1 MTLKTVLKRIGLGS
15 LVLVLLLVALA
26 AHEWFAKKPFF
37 FRAFLDRSVVKMA
50 FESPETLT
58 SLGFLESV
66 GITGH
71 NAELDDDSPEA
82 MDKTFAQVRDLRET
96 LLSYSDADLDENQRI
111 SKDIALYLADFAL
124 VSEPYRY
131 HNYPLNQLFGVQ
143 NGYPSFMQAQHQVH
157 SVGDAENYLSRLQKV
172 KLKFAQTLEG
182 LKIRE
187 AKGIIPP
194 KFVIERVLTEMNDF
208 VATPVQDNILYSS
221 FKTKLA
227 DTDISA
233 DEQARLLAA
242 AEADIKGYVHPAYQL
257 FIDYFTQLQAKAGT
271 DDGYWALPNGSLAY
285 EQLLKFFTTTNYTAD
300 EIHAKG
306 LAEVDR
312 IQNEIMTI
320 LAAEGYDI
328 SQGFSVAIEAL
339 AADPKFYYED
349 SDAGRAQILV
359 DYQAILDE
367 VNAGLGDAFR
377 IRPEAGMEVVRIPE
391 FKEKTAPGAY
401 YQQPAIDG
409 SRPGRFYANLYDIKA
424 TPKYGMRT
432 LAYHEGIP
440 GHHFQ
445 IAVAMELEGMPLIRK
460 MAPFTAYIE
469 GWALYSERLAWE
481 LGFQKDPFDNIG
493 RLQAELFRAVRLVV
507 DTGIHHSRWT
517 REQAIDYMK
526 KNTGMSD
533 RDVTAEIERYI
544 VMPGQA
550 TAYKVGMMNILELR
564 EKAKLALG
572 DKFDLRDFHDV
583 VLKNGAVPLDILETL
598 VDRYIADKKSAD
610 KKSADTKNAE
620 AKATDAK
627 AKV

>member
-1 MTLKTVLKRIGLGS
+1 MKTVLKRIGLGT
-15 LVLVLLLVALA
+15 LAIVLLLGALA

-37 FRAFLDRSVVKMA
+37 FRAFLDRSMVKMA

-71 NAELDDDSPEA
+71 NALLDDDSPAA
-82 MDKTFAQVRDLRET
+82 MDKTFAQVRALRDT
-96 LLSYSDADLDENQRI
+96 LLSYQDTDLDDNQRI

-124 VSEPYRY
+124 ASEPYRY
-131 HNYPLNQLFGVQ
+131 HNYPVNQLFGVQ

-157 SVGDAENYLSRLQKV
+157 SVEDAENYLSRLIAV
-172 KLKFAQTLEG
+172 KTKFGQTLEG
-182 LKIRE
+182 LKLRE

-208 VATPVQDNILYSS
+208 INAPVEDNILYSS

-227 DTDISA
+227 DTQISA
-233 DEQARLLAA
+233 DEQARLLAQA
-242 AEADIKGYVHPAYQL
+242 KANIESDVKPAYRL
-257 FIDYFTQLQAKAGT
+257 FIDYFTALQAKAGT
-271 DDGYWALPNGSLAY
+271 DDGYWALPNGDVAY
-285 EQLLKFFTTTNYTAD
+285 EQLLKFFTTTNYSAD

-306 LAEVDR
+306 LAEVSR
-312 IQNEIMTI
+312 IQDEIMTI
-320 LAAEGYDI
+320 LAAQGYDT

-359 DYQAILDE
+359 DYQKILDE
-367 VNAGLGDAFR
+367 VNAGLDNAFR
-377 IRPEAGMEVVRIPE
+377 IRPKAGMEVVRIPE

-409 SRPGRFYANLYDIKA
+409 SRPGRFYANLFDIKA

-445 IAVAMELEGMPLIRK
+445 IAVAMELEGQPLIRK

-481 LGFQKDPFDNIG
+481 LGFQQDPFDNIG

-526 KNTGMSD
+526 QNTGMSD

-550 TAYKVGMMNILELR
+550 TAYKVGMMKILELR
-564 EKAKLALG
+564 EKAKQALG

-583 VLKNGAVPLDILETL
+583 VLKNGAVPLDILEKL
-598 VDRYIADKKSAD
+598 VDRYIAEKRSQA
-610 KKSADTKNAE
+610 
-620 AKATDAK
+620 
-627 AKV
+627 

>member
-1 MTLKTVLKRIGLGS
+1 LKTVLKRIGLGS

-208 VATPVQDNILYSS
+208 VATPIQDNILYSS

-271 DDGYWALPNGSLAY
+271 DDGYWALPNGDLAY

-312 IQNEIMTI
+312 IQSEIMTI

-359 DYQAILDE
+359 DYQHILDE

-550 TAYKVGMMNILELR
+550 TAYKVGMMKILELR
-564 EKAKLALG
+564 EKAKSALG
-572 DKFDLRDFHDV
+572 DKFNLRDFHDV

-598 VDRYIADKKSAD
+598 VDRYIADTKS
-610 KKSADTKNAE
+610 AE
-620 AKATDAK
+620 AKAK
-627 AKV
+627 G

>member
-208 VATPVQDNILYSS
+208 VATPIQDNILYSS

-271 DDGYWALPNGSLAY
+271 DDGYWALPNGDLAY

-312 IQNEIMTI
+312 IQSEIMTI
-320 LAAEGYDI
+320 LAAEGYDV

-359 DYQAILDE
+359 DYQHILDE
-367 VNAGLGDAFR
+367 VNAGLGEAFR

-460 MAPFTAYIE
+460 MAPFTEYIE

-550 TAYKVGMMNILELR
+550 TAYKVGMMKILELR
-564 EKAKLALG
+564 EKAKSALG

-598 VDRYIADKKSAD
+598 VDRYIADTKS
-610 KKSADTKNAE
+610 AE
-620 AKATDAK
+620 AKAK
-627 AKV
+627 G

>member
-1 MTLKTVLKRIGLGS
+1 
-15 LVLVLLLVALA
+15 
-26 AHEWFAKKPFF
+26 
-37 FRAFLDRSVVKMA
+37 MA

-58 SLGFLESV
+58 SLGFLESF

-71 NAELDDDSPEA
+71 NAQLDDDSPAA
-82 MDKTFAQVRDLRET
+82 MDKTFAQVRVLRDT
-96 LLSYSDADLDENQRI
+96 LLRYQDTDLDNNQRI

-124 VSEPYRY
+124 ASEPYSY
-131 HNYPLNQLFGVQ
+131 HNYPLNQLFGIQ

-157 SVGDAENYLSRLQKV
+157 SIEDAENYLARLQAV
-172 KLKFAQTLEG
+172 QTKFAQTMEG
-182 LKIRE
+182 LSLRE
-187 AKGIIPP
+187 SKGIIPP
-194 KFVIERVLTEMNDF
+194 KFVIERVLAEMNDF
-208 VATPVQDNILYSS
+208 VATPIQDNILYSS
-221 FKTKLA
+221 FKTKLT

-233 DEQARLLAA
+233 DEQARLLTA
-242 AEADIKGYVHPAYQL
+242 AEANIKDYVHPAYQL
-257 FIDYFTQLQAKAGT
+257 FIDYFIQLQAKAGT
-271 DDGYWALPNGSLAY
+271 DDGYWALPNGDVAY

-306 LAEVDR
+306 LAEVNR
-312 IQNEIMTI
+312 IQSEIMTI
-320 LAAEGYDI
+320 LAAQGYDV

-409 SRPGRFYANLYDIKA
+409 SRPGRFFANLYDIKA

-445 IAVAMELEGMPLIRK
+445 IAVAMELEGQPLIRK

-481 LGFQKDPFDNIG
+481 QGFQKDPFDNIG

-550 TAYKVGMMNILELR
+550 TAYKVGMMKILELR

-572 DKFDLRDFHDV
+572 DKFNLRNFHDV
-583 VLKNGAVPLDILETL
+583 VLKNGAVPLDILEQI
-598 VDRYIADKKSAD
+598 VNRYIAETKS
-610 KKSADTKNAE
+610 KT
-620 AKATDAK
+620 
-627 AKV
+627 

>member
-1 MTLKTVLKRIGLGS
+1 LKTVLKRIGLGS

-58 SLGFLESV
+58 SLGFLESL

-172 KLKFAQTLEG
+172 KFKFAQPLEG

-187 AKGIIPP
+187 AKGVIPP

-208 VATPVQDNILYSS
+208 VATPIQDNILYSS

-257 FIDYFTQLQAKAGT
+257 FIDYLTQLQAKAGT

-320 LAAEGYDI
+320 LAAEGYDV
-328 SQGFSVAIEAL
+328 SQGFSGAIEAL
-339 AADPKFYYED
+339 AAEPKFYYED

-432 LAYHEGIP
+432 LAYRI
-440 GHHFQ
+440 
-445 IAVAMELEGMPLIRK
+445 
-460 MAPFTAYIE
+460 
-469 GWALYSERLAWE
+469 
-481 LGFQKDPFDNIG
+481 
-493 RLQAELFRAVRLVV
+493 
-507 DTGIHHSRWT
+507 
-517 REQAIDYMK
+517 
-526 KNTGMSD
+526 
-533 RDVTAEIERYI
+533 
-544 VMPGQA
+544 
-550 TAYKVGMMNILELR
+550 
-564 EKAKLALG
+564 
-572 DKFDLRDFHDV
+572 
-583 VLKNGAVPLDILETL
+583 
-598 VDRYIADKKSAD
+598 
-610 KKSADTKNAE
+610 
-620 AKATDAK
+620 
-627 AKV
+627 

>member
-1 MTLKTVLKRIGLGS
+1 MKIVLKWIGLGS
-15 LVLVLLLVALA
+15 LVLVLLLAALA

-96 LLSYSDADLDENQRI
+96 LLSYSDADLDENPRI

-157 SVGDAENYLSRLQKV
+157 SEGDAENYLSRLQKV

-208 VATPVQDNILYSS
+208 VVTPIQDNILYSS

-227 DTDISA
+227 GTDISA
-233 DEQARLLAA
+233 DEQVRLLAA
-242 AEADIKGYVHPAYQL
+242 AEADITAYVHPAYQL

-271 DDGYWALPNGSLAY
+271 DDGYWALPNGDLAY

-300 EIHAKG
+300 EIHTKG

-312 IQNEIMTI
+312 IQTEIMTI
-320 LAAEGYDI
+320 LAEEGYDV
-328 SQGFSVAIEAL
+328 SQGFSVAIETL

-359 DYQAILDE
+359 DYQHILDE

-377 IRPEAGMEVVRIPE
+377 IRPQAGMEVVRIPE

-481 LGFQKDPFDNIG
+481 LGFQQNSFDNIG

-550 TAYKVGMMNILELR
+550 TAYKVGMMKILELR
-564 EKAKLALG
+564 EKAKLVLG
-572 DKFDLRDFHDV
+572 TQFDLKDFHDV

-598 VDRYIADKKSAD
+598 VERYIADTKSATAKVVD
-610 KKSADTKNAE
+610 IK
-620 AKATDAK
+620 AKA
-627 AKV
+627 

>member
-208 VATPVQDNILYSS
+208 VATPIQDNILYSS

-257 FIDYFTQLQAKAGT
+257 FIDYLTQLQAKAGT
-271 DDGYWALPNGSLAY
+271 DDGYWALPNGNLAY

-550 TAYKVGMMNILELR
+550 TAYKVGMMKILELR

-610 KKSADTKNAE
+610 TKNAE

>member
-1 MTLKTVLKRIGLGS
+1 MKTVLKRIGLGS

-208 VATPVQDNILYSS
+208 VATPIQDNILYSS

-257 FIDYFTQLQAKAGT
+257 FIDYFSQLQAKAGT
-271 DDGYWALPNGSLAY
+271 DDGYWALPNGDLAY

-312 IQNEIMTI
+312 IQSEIMTI
-320 LAAEGYDI
+320 LAAEGYDV

-359 DYQAILDE
+359 DYQQILDE

-550 TAYKVGMMNILELR
+550 TAYKVGMMKILELR
-564 EKAKLALG
+564 EKAKSALG

-598 VDRYIADKKSAD
+598 VDRYIADT
-610 KKSADTKNAE
+610 KSADTKSAE
-620 AKATDAK
+620 AKAK
-627 AKV
+627 G

>member
-1 MTLKTVLKRIGLGS
+1 MKTVLKRIGLGS

-58 SLGFLESV
+58 SLGFLESL

-143 NGYPSFMQAQHQVH
+143 NGYPSFMLAQHQVH

-172 KLKFAQTLEG
+172 KLKFSQTLEG

-194 KFVIERVLTEMNDF
+194 KFVIERVLTEMNEF
-208 VATPVQDNILYSS
+208 VATPIQDNILYSS

-242 AEADIKGYVHPAYQL
+242 VEADIKSYVHPAYQL
-257 FIDYFTQLQAKAGT
+257 FIDYLTQLQAKAGT
-271 DDGYWALPNGSLAY
+271 DDGYWALPNGNLAY

-320 LAAEGYDI
+320 LAAEGYDVG
-328 SQGFSVAIEAL
+328 QGFSVAIEAL

-469 GWALYSERLAWE
+469 GWALYSERLVWE

-550 TAYKVGMMNILELR
+550 TAYKVGMMKILELR

-610 KKSADTKNAE
+610 TKNAE

-627 AKV
+627 AQV

>member
-1 MTLKTVLKRIGLGS
+1 MKTVLKRIGLGT
-15 LVLVLLLVALA
+15 LALVLLLGALA

-37 FRAFLDRSVVKMA
+37 FRAFLDRSMVKMA

-71 NAELDDDSPEA
+71 NALLDDDSPAA
-82 MDKTFAQVRDLRET
+82 MDKTFTQVRALRDT
-96 LLSYSDADLDENQRI
+96 LLSYQDADLDDNQRI

-124 VSEPYRY
+124 ASEPYRY
-131 HNYPLNQLFGVQ
+131 HNYPVNQLFGVQ

-157 SVGDAENYLSRLQKV
+157 SVEDAENYLSRLIAV
-172 KLKFAQTLEG
+172 KTKFGQTFEG
-182 LKIRE
+182 LKLRE

-208 VATPVQDNILYSS
+208 INAPVEDNILYSS

-227 DTDISA
+227 DTQISA
-233 DEQARLLAA
+233 DEQARLLTQAKA
-242 AEADIKGYVHPAYQL
+242 NIESDVKPAYRL
-257 FIDYFTQLQAKAGT
+257 FIDYFTALQAKAGT
-271 DDGYWALPNGSLAY
+271 DDGYWALPNGDVAY
-285 EQLLKFFTTTNYTAD
+285 EQLLKFFTTTNYSAD

-306 LAEVDR
+306 LAEVSR
-312 IQNEIMTI
+312 IQDEIMTI
-320 LAAEGYDI
+320 LAAQGYDT

-359 DYQAILDE
+359 DYQKILDE
-367 VNAGLGDAFR
+367 VNAGLDNAFR
-377 IRPEAGMEVVRIPE
+377 IRPKAGMEVVRIPE

-409 SRPGRFYANLYDIKA
+409 SRPGRFYANLFDIKA

-445 IAVAMELEGMPLIRK
+445 IAVAMELEGQPLIRK

-481 LGFQKDPFDNIG
+481 LGFQQDPFDNIG

-526 KNTGMSD
+526 QNTGMSD

-550 TAYKVGMMNILELR
+550 TAYKVGMMKILELR
-564 EKAKLALG
+564 EKAKQALG

-583 VLKNGAVPLDILETL
+583 VLKNGAVPLDILEKL
-598 VDRYIADKKSAD
+598 VDRYIAEKRSQA
-610 KKSADTKNAE
+610 
-620 AKATDAK
+620 
-627 AKV
+627 

>member
-1 MTLKTVLKRIGLGS
+1 MKTVLKRIGLGT
-15 LVLVLLLVALA
+15 LALVLLLGALA

-37 FRAFLDRSVVKMA
+37 FRAFLDRSMVKMA

-71 NAELDDDSPEA
+71 NALLDDDSPAA
-82 MDKTFAQVRDLRET
+82 MDKTFIQVRALRDT
-96 LLSYSDADLDENQRI
+96 LLSYQDTDLDDNQRI

-124 VSEPYRY
+124 ASEPYRY
-131 HNYPLNQLFGVQ
+131 HNYPVNQLFGVQ

-157 SVGDAENYLSRLQKV
+157 SVEDAENYLSRLIAV
-172 KLKFAQTLEG
+172 KTKFGQTLEG
-182 LKIRE
+182 LKLRE

-208 VATPVQDNILYSS
+208 INAPVEDNILYSS
-221 FKTKLA
+221 FNTKLA
-227 DTDISA
+227 DTQISA
-233 DEQARLLAA
+233 DEQARLLAQA
-242 AEADIKGYVHPAYQL
+242 KANIESDVKPAYRL
-257 FIDYFTQLQAKAGT
+257 FIDYFTALQAKAGT
-271 DDGYWALPNGSLAY
+271 DDGYWALPNGDVAY
-285 EQLLKFFTTTNYTAD
+285 EQLLKFFTTTNYSAD

-306 LAEVDR
+306 LAEVSR
-312 IQNEIMTI
+312 IQDEIMTI
-320 LAAEGYDI
+320 LAAQGYDT

-339 AADPKFYYED
+339 AAAPKFYYED

-359 DYQAILDE
+359 DYQKILDE
-367 VNAGLGDAFR
+367 VNAGLDNAFR
-377 IRPEAGMEVVRIPE
+377 IRPKAGMEVVRIPE

-409 SRPGRFYANLYDIKA
+409 SRPGRFYANLFDIKA

-445 IAVAMELEGMPLIRK
+445 IAVAMELEGQPLIRK

-481 LGFQKDPFDNIG
+481 LGFQQDPFDNIG

-526 KNTGMSD
+526 QNTGMSD

-550 TAYKVGMMNILELR
+550 TAYKVGMMKILELR
-564 EKAKLALG
+564 EKAKQALG

-583 VLKNGAVPLDILETL
+583 VLKNGAVPLDILEKL
-598 VDRYIADKKSAD
+598 VDRYIAEKRSQA
-610 KKSADTKNAE
+610 
-620 AKATDAK
+620 
-627 AKV
+627 

>member
-1 MTLKTVLKRIGLGS
+1 MKTVLKRIGLGS
-15 LVLVLLLVALA
+15 LILVLLLMGLA
-26 AHEWFAKKPFF
+26 VHEWYAKKPFF

-58 SLGFLESV
+58 SLGFLESFGV
-66 GITGH
+66 TGH
-71 NAELDDDSPEA
+71 NALLDDGSPEA
-82 MDKTFAQVRDLRET
+82 LDKVFTKVRELRET
-96 LLSYSDADLDENQRI
+96 LLSYQDADLDDNQRI

-124 VSEPYRY
+124 ASEPYRY

-143 NGYPSFMQAQHQVH
+143 NGYPSFMQAQHQVN
-157 SVGDAENYLSRLQKV
+157 SVGDGENYLSRLQQV
-172 KLKFAQTLEG
+172 KTKFSQTLEG

-187 AKGIIPP
+187 NKGIVPP
-194 KFVIERVLTEMNDF
+194 KFVIERVLTEMNAF
-208 VATPVQDNILYSS
+208 VRAPVSDNILYSS

-227 DTDISA
+227 ETDIA
-233 DEQARLLAA
+233 AGEQERLLAG
-242 AEADIKGYVHPAYQL
+242 AETNIKEFVYPAYQL
-257 FIDYFTQLQAKAGT
+257 FIDYFTQLQTKAGT
-271 DDGYWALPNGSLAY
+271 NDGYWALPNGDVAY
-285 EQLLKFFTTTNYTAD
+285 EQLLKFFTTTNYSAD

-306 LAEVDR
+306 LAEVSR
-312 IQNEIMTI
+312 IQSEIMTI
-320 LAAEGYDI
+320 LADEGYDVD
-328 SQGFSVAIEAL
+328 QGFSVAIEAL

-359 DYQAILDE
+359 DYQSILDE
-367 VNAGLGDAFR
+367 INAGLDGAFR
-377 IRPEAGMEVVRIPE
+377 IRPAAGMEVVRIPE

-445 IAVAMELEGMPLIRK
+445 IAVAMELEGVPLIRK

-550 TAYKVGMMNILELR
+550 TAYKVGMMKILELR

-572 DKFDLRDFHDV
+572 DKFELRDFHDV
-583 VLKNGAVPLDILETL
+583 VLKNGAVPLDILDKL
-598 VDRYIADKKSAD
+598 VNRYIEQ
-610 KKSADTKNAE
+610 TK
-620 AKATDAK
+620 
-627 AKV
+627 

>member
-1 MTLKTVLKRIGLGS
+1 MITVLKRIGLGS

-208 VATPVQDNILYSS
+208 VATPIQDNILYSS

-257 FIDYFTQLQAKAGT
+257 FIDCFTQLPAKAGT
-271 DDGYWALPNGSLAY
+271 DDGYWALPNGDLAY

-312 IQNEIMTI
+312 IQSEIMTI

-359 DYQAILDE
+359 DYQHILDE

-550 TAYKVGMMNILELR
+550 TAYKVGMMKILELR

-598 VDRYIADKKSAD
+598 VDRYIDDKN
-610 KKSADTKNAE
+610 NAE
-620 AKATDAK
+620 AKV
-627 AKV
+627 KV

>member
-1 MTLKTVLKRIGLGS
+1 MKTVLKRIGLGS
-15 LVLVLLLVALA
+15 LILVLLLMGLA
-26 AHEWFAKKPFF
+26 VHEWYAKKPFF

-58 SLGFLESV
+58 SLGFLESFGV
-66 GITGH
+66 TGH
-71 NAELDDDSPEA
+71 NALLDDGSPEA
-82 MDKTFAQVRDLRET
+82 LDKVFTKVRELRET
-96 LLSYSDADLDENQRI
+96 LLSYQDADLDDNQRI

-124 VSEPYRY
+124 ASEPYRY

-143 NGYPSFMQAQHQVH
+143 NGYPSFMQAQHQVN
-157 SVGDAENYLSRLQKV
+157 SVGDGENYLSRLQQV
-172 KLKFAQTLEG
+172 KTKFSQTLEG

-187 AKGIIPP
+187 NKGIVPP
-194 KFVIERVLTEMNDF
+194 KFVIERVLTEMNAF
-208 VATPVQDNILYSS
+208 VRAPVSENILYSS

-227 DTDISA
+227 ETDIA
-233 DEQARLLAA
+233 AGEQERLLAG
-242 AEADIKGYVHPAYQL
+242 AETNIKEFVYPAYQL
-257 FIDYFTQLQAKAGT
+257 FIDYFTQLQTKAGT
-271 DDGYWALPNGSLAY
+271 NDGYWALPNGDVAY
-285 EQLLKFFTTTNYTAD
+285 EQLLKFFTTTNYSAD

-306 LAEVDR
+306 LAEVSR
-312 IQNEIMTI
+312 IQSEIMTI
-320 LAAEGYDI
+320 LADEGYDVD
-328 SQGFSVAIEAL
+328 QGFSVAIEAL

-359 DYQAILDE
+359 DYQSILDE
-367 VNAGLGDAFR
+367 INAGLDGAFR
-377 IRPEAGMEVVRIPE
+377 IRPAAGMEVVRIPE

-445 IAVAMELEGMPLIRK
+445 IAVAMELEGVPLIRK

-550 TAYKVGMMNILELR
+550 TAYKVGMMKILELR

-583 VLKNGAVPLDILETL
+583 VLKNGAVPLDILDKL
-598 VDRYIADKKSAD
+598 VNRYIEQ
-610 KKSADTKNAE
+610 TK
-620 AKATDAK
+620 
-627 AKV
+627 

>member
-1 MTLKTVLKRIGLGS
+1 MKTVLKRIGLGS
-15 LVLVLLLVALA
+15 LILVLLLVGLA
-26 AHEWFAKKPFF
+26 AHEWYAKKPFF

-58 SLGFLESV
+58 SLGFLESFGV
-66 GITGH
+66 TGH
-71 NAELDDDSPEA
+71 NALLDDGSPEA
-82 MDKTFAQVRDLRET
+82 LDKVFTKVRELRET
-96 LLSYSDADLDENQRI
+96 LLSYQDDDLDDNQRI

-124 VSEPYRY
+124 ASEPYRY

-143 NGYPSFMQAQHQVH
+143 NGYPSFMQAQHQVN
-157 SVGDAENYLSRLQKV
+157 SVGDGENYLSRLQQV
-172 KLKFAQTLEG
+172 KTKFSQTLEG

-187 AKGIIPP
+187 NKGIVPP
-194 KFVIERVLTEMNDF
+194 KFVIERVLTEMNAF
-208 VATPVQDNILYSS
+208 VRAPVSENILYSS

-227 DTDISA
+227 ETDIA
-233 DEQARLLAA
+233 AGEQERLLAG
-242 AEADIKGYVHPAYQL
+242 AETNIKEFVYPAYQL
-257 FIDYFTQLQAKAGT
+257 FIDYFTQLQTKAGT
-271 DDGYWALPNGSLAY
+271 NDGYWALPDGDVAY
-285 EQLLKFFTTTNYTAD
+285 EQLLKFFTTTNYSAD

-306 LAEVDR
+306 LAEVSR
-312 IQNEIMTI
+312 IQSEIMTI
-320 LAAEGYDI
+320 LADEGYDVE
-328 SQGFSVAIEAL
+328 QGFSVAIEAL

-359 DYQAILDE
+359 DYQSILDE
-367 VNAGLGDAFR
+367 INAGLDGAFR

-445 IAVAMELEGMPLIRK
+445 IAVAMELEGVPLIRK

-533 RDVTAEIERYI
+533 HDVTAEIERYI

-550 TAYKVGMMNILELR
+550 TAYKVGMMKILELR

-583 VLKNGAVPLDILETL
+583 VLKNGAVPLDILDKL
-598 VDRYIADKKSAD
+598 VNRYIAEIQSKK
-610 KKSADTKNAE
+610 
-620 AKATDAK
+620 
-627 AKV
+627 

>member
-1 MTLKTVLKRIGLGS
+1 MKTVLKRIGLGS

-71 NAELDDDSPEA
+71 NAELDDDSTEA

-208 VATPVQDNILYSS
+208 VATPIQDNILYSS

-257 FIDYFTQLQAKAGT
+257 FIDYLTQLQAKAGT
-271 DDGYWALPNGSLAY
+271 DDGYWALPNGNLAY

-550 TAYKVGMMNILELR
+550 TAYKVGMMKILELR

-610 KKSADTKNAE
+610 TKNAE

>member
-1 MTLKTVLKRIGLGS
+1 MKTVLKRIGLGS

-26 AHEWFAKKPFF
+26 AHEWFSKKPFF

-124 VSEPYRY
+124 ISEPYRY

-271 DDGYWALPNGSLAY
+271 DDGYWALPNGDLAY

-312 IQNEIMTI
+312 IQSEIMTI
-320 LAAEGYDI
+320 LAAEGYDV

-359 DYQAILDE
+359 DYQHILDE

-550 TAYKVGMMNILELR
+550 TAYKVGMMKILELR

-610 KKSADTKNAE
+610 IKNAE

-627 AKV
+627 AQV

>member
-1 MTLKTVLKRIGLGS
+1 MKIVLKWIRFGS
-15 LVLVLLLVALA
+15 LVLALLLVALA

-208 VATPVQDNILYSS
+208 VVTPIQDNILYSS

-227 DTDISA
+227 GTDISA
-233 DEQARLLAA
+233 DEQVRLLAA
-242 AEADIKGYVHPAYQL
+242 AEADITAYVHPAYQL

-271 DDGYWALPNGSLAY
+271 DDGYWALPNGDLAY

-300 EIHAKG
+300 EIHTKG

-312 IQNEIMTI
+312 IQTEIMTI
-320 LAAEGYDI
+320 LAEEGYDV
-328 SQGFSVAIEAL
+328 SQGFSVAIETL

-359 DYQAILDE
+359 DYQHILDE

-377 IRPEAGMEVVRIPE
+377 IRPQAGMEVVRIPE

-481 LGFQKDPFDNIG
+481 LGFQQNSFDNIG

-550 TAYKVGMMNILELR
+550 TAYKVGMMKILELR
-564 EKAKLALG
+564 EKAKLVLG
-572 DKFDLRDFHDV
+572 TQFDLKDFHDV

-598 VDRYIADKKSAD
+598 VERYIADTKSATAKVVD
-610 KKSADTKNAE
+610 IK
-620 AKATDAK
+620 AKA
-627 AKV
+627 

>member
-1 MTLKTVLKRIGLGS
+1 MKTVLKRIGLGS

-71 NAELDDDSPEA
+71 NADLDDDSPEA

-96 LLSYSDADLDENQRI
+96 LLSYSDTDLDENQRI

-194 KFVIERVLTEMNDF
+194 KFVIERVLTEMNEF
-208 VATPVQDNILYSS
+208 VAMPVQDNILYSS

-320 LAAEGYDI
+320 LAAEGYDV

-359 DYQAILDE
+359 DYQHILDE

-550 TAYKVGMMNILELR
+550 TAYKVGMMKILELR
-564 EKAKLALG
+564 EKAKSALG

-598 VDRYIADKKSAD
+598 VDRYIADKNSTDAKS
-610 KKSADTKNAE
+610 TE
-620 AKATDAK
+620 AK

>member
-1 MTLKTVLKRIGLGS
+1 MKTVLKRIGLGT
-15 LVLVLLLVALA
+15 LAIVLLLGALA

-37 FRAFLDRSVVKMA
+37 FRAFLDRSMVKMA

-71 NAELDDDSPEA
+71 NALLDDDSPAA
-82 MDKTFAQVRDLRET
+82 MDKTFTQVRALRDT
-96 LLSYSDADLDENQRI
+96 LLSYQDTDLDDNQRI
-111 SKDIALYLADFAL
+111 SKDITLYLADFAL
-124 VSEPYRY
+124 ASEPYRY
-131 HNYPLNQLFGVQ
+131 HNYPVNQLFGVQ

-157 SVGDAENYLSRLQKV
+157 SVEDAENYLSRLIAV
-172 KLKFAQTLEG
+172 KTKFGQTLEG
-182 LKIRE
+182 LKLRE

-208 VATPVQDNILYSS
+208 INAPVEDNILYSS

-227 DTDISA
+227 DTQISA
-233 DEQARLLAA
+233 DEQARLLAQA
-242 AEADIKGYVHPAYQL
+242 KANIESDVKPAYRL
-257 FIDYFTQLQAKAGT
+257 FIDYFTALQAKAGT
-271 DDGYWALPNGSLAY
+271 DDGYWALPNGDVAY
-285 EQLLKFFTTTNYTAD
+285 EQLLKFFTTTNYSAD

-306 LAEVDR
+306 LAEVSR
-312 IQNEIMTI
+312 IQDEIMTI
-320 LAAEGYDI
+320 LAAQGYDT

-359 DYQAILDE
+359 DYQKILDE
-367 VNAGLGDAFR
+367 VNAGLDNAFR
-377 IRPEAGMEVVRIPE
+377 IRPKAGMEVVRIPE

-409 SRPGRFYANLYDIKA
+409 SRPGRFYANLFDIKA

-445 IAVAMELEGMPLIRK
+445 IAVAMELEGQPLIRK

-481 LGFQKDPFDNIG
+481 LGFQQDPFDNIG

-526 KNTGMSD
+526 QNTGMSD

-550 TAYKVGMMNILELR
+550 TAYKVGMMKILELR
-564 EKAKLALG
+564 EKAKQALG

-583 VLKNGAVPLDILETL
+583 VLKNGAVPLDILEKL
-598 VDRYIADKKSAD
+598 VDRYIAEKRSQA
-610 KKSADTKNAE
+610 
-620 AKATDAK
+620 
-627 AKV
+627 

>member
-1 MTLKTVLKRIGLGS
+1 MKTVLKRIGLGS

-208 VATPVQDNILYSS
+208 VATPIQDNILYSS

-242 AEADIKGYVHPAYQL
+242 VEADIKGYVHPAYQL
-257 FIDYFTQLQAKAGT
+257 FIDYLTQLQAKAGT
-271 DDGYWALPNGSLAY
+271 DDGYWALPNGNLAY

-320 LAAEGYDI
+320 LAAEGYDVG
-328 SQGFSVAIEAL
+328 QGFSVAIEAL

-550 TAYKVGMMNILELR
+550 TAYKVGMMKILELR
-564 EKAKLALG
+564 EKAKSALG

-598 VDRYIADKKSAD
+598 VDRYIADKKSA
-610 KKSADTKNAE
+610 E

-627 AKV
+627 AQV